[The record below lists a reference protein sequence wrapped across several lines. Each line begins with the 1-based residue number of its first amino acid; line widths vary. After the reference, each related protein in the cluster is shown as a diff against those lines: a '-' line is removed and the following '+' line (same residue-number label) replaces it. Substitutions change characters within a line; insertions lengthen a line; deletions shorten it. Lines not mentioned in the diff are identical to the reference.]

1 MSDKMLRILVAD
13 DQHFQRI
20 KIQRMLNQLGYFRI
34 APVQSFDEVEAL
46 TRFLN
51 KPFDLLIVNSA
62 LVEATDIDI
71 DEFCREN
78 PLIHHALIYDSQKV
92 NLPFIDEPMPAAVL
106 INLSGAPESDCLRG
120 FMDIIDSLCST
131 GRA

>member
-13 DQHFQRI
+13 DQHFQRL

-92 NLPFIDEPMPAAVL
+92 NLPFIDEPMPAAVQ